1 MQHSRITLL
10 VASALLAAAAVP
22 VVLAR
27 RDAARA
33 SSFLDGIAASAE
45 CAEVDEYSMKVAT
58 APDPALLVRVHD
70 LEPLLASWQTVG
82 GCGAGAGPGSGAGA
96 KWR

>member
-1 MQHSRITLL
+1 MQHSRMTVF

-33 SSFLDGIAASAE
+33 AAFLDGITAAGDR
-45 CAEVDEYSMKVAT
+45 AEVDDSPGEVAE
-58 APDPALLVRVHD
+58 ALDPALLVRVHD

-82 GCGAGAGPGSGAGA
+82 GCGAGAGAGSGAG
-96 KWR
+96 